1 MKVRDEES
9 LVFVRMTST
18 DACPSGLITESWDV
32 IPGVYES
39 VVRSISS
46 KVHDS

>member
-1 MKVRDEES
+1 MKKDFRKP
-9 LVFVRMTST
+9 VFVRMVST

-32 IPGVYES
+32 IPGVYKG
-39 VVRSISS
+39 VVRFISS